1 MPDKSTK
8 PVLPC
13 LERAYFSELPNF
25 QGGKVRD
32 SYDLGD
38 GRRVIIATDRQSAFD
53 RMLLPIPHK
62 GQVLT
67 RLSGFWF
74 RATAA
79 ICPNHLID
87 VPDPNVTIARA
98 LKMIPIEVVVRAY
111 LTGTTSTSIWM
122 QYRQGV
128 REFGGVELPGGLV
141 KNSALPRPI
150 ITPTSKAPLGS
161 HDVPVG
167 ERGIVD
173 AGLCTKRQWERIK
186 AASFE
191 IFAYGRKLAAERGIL
206 LVDTKYEFGLDRDD
220 EVVLADEVHTPDS
233 SRFWLAA
240 SYAERIAADEEPEML
255 DKEYVRLWINRHCRP
270 YEEPIPALPDEVRL
284 ELSARY
290 VRVCEAITGEKL
302 AVTNEDPLPRIR
314 RNLKRVFP
322 QYFHKA

>member
-1 MPDKSTK
+1 MPQESAK
-8 PVLPC
+8 PALPC
-13 LERAYFSELPNF
+13 LERAYFTELPGF

-53 RMLLPIPHK
+53 HMLSPIPYK

-74 RATAA
+74 RETAA

-111 LTGTTSTSIWM
+111 LTGTTSTSIWV
-122 QYRQGV
+122 QYQKGV

-141 KNSALPRPI
+141 KNSALPRPV

-167 ERGIVD
+167 ERGIVA

-191 IFAYGRKLAAERGIL
+191 IFAHGQKLSAERGIL
-206 LVDTKYEFGLDRDD
+206 LVDTKYEFGLDRED

-240 SYAERIAADEEPEML
+240 SYAERIAAGEEPEML

-270 YEEPIPALPDEVRL
+270 YEEPIPPLPDEVRL

-314 RNLKRVFP
+314 RNLKRVLP
-322 QYFHKA
+322 QYFRDG